1 MTAHKLLR
9 GILAQFRLALLVAL
23 AHAAAFAQEAN
34 KSAKEPTLEEIKP
47 LRVVY
52 SVPGMERAKVRKNL
66 VYKKA
71 GELELQMD
79 VYAPPDL
86 KRDERRPAVVFVSGD
101 APWEILKDLK
111 DWGVY
116 VSYGQLAAAS
126 GFVGVTFNH
135 RSTERF
141 AKIRDAASDVD
152 DAIGYARA
160 HAGALGI
167 DPDRIC
173 LWAFSA
179 GGPFLRTMLRD
190 KPAFV
195 RCVVGYYSMFGLPQ
209 GTAAEDVVREFTVSN
224 YLGQNP
230 KSVPP
235 LMVVRAGRDVP
246 FINDSADEFL
256 RAAVSQNLDIEF
268 INYVEGTHGFDVDVN
283 TERTREII
291 RRTLEFV
298 RKHLTGARP

>member
-1 MTAHKLLR
+1 MTTRKLL
-9 GILAQFRLALLVAL
+9 LAALLL
-23 AHAAAFAQEAN
+23 IHAGAFAQEAN
-34 KSAKEPTLEEIKP
+34 KPAKEPTLEEIKP
-47 LRVVY
+47 MRVVY
-52 SVPGMERAKVRKNL
+52 SVQGMELVKVQKNL
-66 VYKKA
+66 IYKKA
-71 GELELQMD
+71 GDLELQLD

-86 KRDERRPAVVFVSGD
+86 KRGERRPAVIFVSGD

-135 RSTERF
+135 RSTEKF
-141 AKIRDAASDVD
+141 AKIRDAASDID
-152 DAIGYARA
+152 DAISYARG
-160 HAGALGI
+160 HADALGI

-173 LWAFSA
+173 LWAYSA

-195 RCVVGYYSMFGLPQ
+195 RCIVGYYSMFGLPQ
-209 GTAAEDVVREFTVSN
+209 GVAPEDVVREFTVAN

-230 KSVPP
+230 KNVPP

-246 FINDSADEFL
+246 FINDSVDEFL
-256 RAAVSQNLDIEF
+256 REAVKQNLSIEF

-283 TERTREII
+283 TDRTREII
-291 RRTLEFV
+291 KRTLEFV
-298 RKHLTGARP
+298 KKHLTGV

>member
-1 MTAHKLLR
+1 MRTRKLL
-9 GILAQFRLALLVAL
+9 LAALLLVHAGAL
-23 AHAAAFAQEAN
+23 GQEAN
-34 KSAKEPTLEEIKP
+34 KPAKEPTLEEIKP
-47 LRVVY
+47 MRVVY
-52 SVPGMERAKVRKNL
+52 SVPGMERVKVQKNL
-66 VYKKA
+66 VFKKA
-71 GELELQMD
+71 GDLELQMD

-86 KRDERRPAVVFVSGD
+86 KRGERRPAVVFVSGD

-116 VSYGQLAAAS
+116 VSYGQLAAAH

-141 AKIRDAASDVD
+141 AKLRDAASDVD
-152 DAIGYARA
+152 DAIAYARG
-160 HAGALGI
+160 HADELGI

-173 LWAFSA
+173 LWAYSA

-195 RCVVGYYSMFGLPQ
+195 RCVVGYYSMFGPPK
-209 GTAAEDVVREFTVSN
+209 GATPEDVAREFTVAN

-246 FINDSADEFL
+246 FINDSVDEFL
-256 RAAVSQNLDIEF
+256 REAVRQNLSIEF
-268 INYVEGTHGFDVDVN
+268 VNYAEGTHGFDVDVN
-283 TERTREII
+283 TDRTREII
-291 RRTLEFV
+291 KRTLEFV
-298 RKHLTGARP
+298 KKHLTGA

>member
-1 MTAHKLLR
+1 MLV
-9 GILAQFRLALLVAL
+9 IALLLVPAVVS
-23 AHAAAFAQEAN
+23 AQEGN
-34 KSAKEPTLEEIKP
+34 KPAKEPTLEEYKAM
-47 LRVVY
+47 RVVH
-52 SVPGMERAKVRKNL
+52 SVPGMERAKVQKNL

-86 KRDERRPAVVFVSGD
+86 KRGERRPAVIFVSGD
-101 APWEILKDLK
+101 APWELLKDLK

-116 VSYGQLAAAS
+116 TSYGQLVAAS
-126 GFVGVTFNH
+126 GLVGVAFNH
-135 RSTERF
+135 RSTEKF
-141 AKIRDAASDVD
+141 TKIRDAASDID
-152 DAIGYARA
+152 DAITYARA
-160 HAGALGI
+160 HADALNI

-173 LWAFSA
+173 LWAYSA
-179 GGPFLRTMLRD
+179 GGPFLQTMLRE

-195 RCVVGYYSMFGLPQ
+195 RCIVGYYSMFGLPQ
-209 GTAAEDVVREFTVSN
+209 GAAADDIVREFTVAN

-246 FINDSADEFL
+246 FINDSADAFL
-256 RAAVSQNLDIEF
+256 REAVKQNLNIEF
-268 INYVEGTHGFDVDVN
+268 INYVEGVHGFDVENN
-283 TERTREII
+283 TDRTREII

-298 RKHLTGARP
+298 KQHLR

>member
-1 MTAHKLLR
+1 MRTRKLL
-9 GILAQFRLALLVAL
+9 LAVLLLVHAGAL
-23 AHAAAFAQEAN
+23 GQEAS
-34 KSAKEPTLEEIKP
+34 KPAKEPTLEEIKP
-47 LRVVY
+47 MRVVY
-52 SVPGMERAKVRKNL
+52 SVPGMERVKVQKNL

-71 GELELQMD
+71 GDLELQMD

-86 KRDERRPAVVFVSGD
+86 KRGERRPAVVFVSGD

-116 VSYGQLAAAS
+116 VSYGQLAAAH

-141 AKIRDAASDVD
+141 TKIRDAASDVD
-152 DAIGYARA
+152 DAIAYARG
-160 HAGALGI
+160 HADALGI

-173 LWAFSA
+173 LWAYSA

-195 RCVVGYYSMFGLPQ
+195 RCIVGYYSMFGPPQ
-209 GTAAEDVVREFTVSN
+209 GTAPEDVVREFTVAN

-246 FINDSADEFL
+246 FINDSVDEFL
-256 RAAVSQNLDIEF
+256 REAVKQNLSMEF
-268 INYVEGTHGFDVDVN
+268 VNYVEGTHGFDVDVN
-283 TERTREII
+283 TDRTREII
-291 RRTLEFV
+291 KRTLEFV
-298 RKHLTGARP
+298 KKHLTGA

>member
-1 MTAHKLLR
+1 MTTRKLLLVCAAVLLIHA
-9 GILAQFRLALLVAL
+9 GAL
-23 AHAAAFAQEAN
+23 AQEAS
-34 KSAKEPTLEEIKP
+34 KPAKEPTLEEIKP
-47 LRVVY
+47 MRVVY
-52 SVPGMERAKVRKNL
+52 SVQGMERVKVQKNL

-71 GELELQMD
+71 GDLELQMD

-86 KRDERRPAVVFVSGD
+86 KRGERRPAVIFVSGD

-135 RSTERF
+135 RSTEKF
-141 AKIRDAASDVD
+141 TKIRDAAQDID
-152 DAIGYARA
+152 DAISYARG
-160 HAGALGI
+160 HADALGI

-173 LWAFSA
+173 LWAYSA

-195 RCVVGYYSMFGLPQ
+195 RCIVGYYSMFGLPQ

-230 KSVPP
+230 KNVPP

-246 FINDSADEFL
+246 FINDSVDEFL
-256 RAAVSQNLDIEF
+256 REAVKQNLSIEF
-268 INYVEGTHGFDVDVN
+268 TNYVEGTHGFDVDVN
-283 TERTREII
+283 TDRTREII
-291 RRTLEFV
+291 KRTLEFV
-298 RKHLTGARP
+298 KKHLTGV

>member
-1 MTAHKLLR
+1 MRSRKLL
-9 GILAQFRLALLVAL
+9 LAALLLVHAGAL
-23 AHAAAFAQEAN
+23 GQEAN
-34 KSAKEPTLEEIKP
+34 KPAKEPTLEEIKP
-47 LRVVY
+47 MRVVY
-52 SVPGMERAKVRKNL
+52 SVPGMERAKVQKNL
-66 VYKKA
+66 VFKKA

-86 KRDERRPAVVFVSGD
+86 KRGERRPAVVFVSGD
-101 APWEILKDLK
+101 APWAILKDLK

-116 VSYGQLAAAS
+116 VSYGQLAAAH

-141 AKIRDAASDVD
+141 AKLRDAASDVD
-152 DAIGYARA
+152 DAIAYARG
-160 HAGALGI
+160 HADELGI
-167 DPDRIC
+167 DPDRVC
-173 LWAFSA
+173 LWAYSA

-195 RCVVGYYSMFGLPQ
+195 RCVVGYYSMFGPPK
-209 GTAAEDVVREFTVSN
+209 GTATEDVAREFTVAN

-246 FINDSADEFL
+246 FINDSVDEFL
-256 RAAVSQNLDIEF
+256 REAVKQNLSIEF
-268 INYVEGTHGFDVDVN
+268 VNYVEGTHGFDVDVN
-283 TERTREII
+283 TDRTREII
-291 RRTLEFV
+291 KRTLEFV
-298 RKHLTGARP
+298 KKHLTGA

>member
-1 MTAHKLLR
+1 MTTRKLL
-9 GILAQFRLALLVAL
+9 LVCAAVLLVHAGAL
-23 AHAAAFAQEAN
+23 AQEAN
-34 KSAKEPTLEEIKP
+34 KPAKEPTLEEIKP
-47 LRVVY
+47 MRVVY
-52 SVPGMERAKVRKNL
+52 SVQGMERVKVQKNL

-71 GELELQMD
+71 GDLELQMD

-86 KRDERRPAVVFVSGD
+86 KRGERRPAIIFVSGD

-135 RSTERF
+135 RSTEKF
-141 AKIRDAASDVD
+141 TKIRDAAQDID
-152 DAIGYARA
+152 DAIAYARG
-160 HAGALGI
+160 HADQLGL

-173 LWAFSA
+173 LWAYSA

-195 RCVVGYYSMFGLPQ
+195 RCIVGYYSMFGLPQ
-209 GTAAEDVVREFTVSN
+209 GTAPEDVVREFTVAN

-230 KSVPP
+230 RNVPP
-235 LMVVRAGRDVP
+235 LMVVRAGKDVP

-256 RAAVSQNLDIEF
+256 REAVKQNLNIEF

-283 TERTREII
+283 TDRTREII
-291 RRTLEFV
+291 KRTLEFV
-298 RKHLTGARP
+298 KKHLTGV

>member
-1 MTAHKLLR
+1 MTTRKLL
-9 GILAQFRLALLVAL
+9 LVCAAVLL
-23 AHAAAFAQEAN
+23 AHAGALAQEAT
-34 KSAKEPTLEEIKP
+34 KPAKEPTLEEIKP
-47 LRVVY
+47 MRVVY
-52 SVPGMERAKVRKNL
+52 SVPGMERVKVQKNL
-66 VYKKA
+66 IYKKA
-71 GELELQMD
+71 GDLELQMD

-86 KRDERRPAVVFVSGD
+86 KRGERRPAVIFVSGD

-135 RSTERF
+135 RSTEKF
-141 AKIRDAASDVD
+141 TKIRDAAQDVD
-152 DAIGYARA
+152 DAIAYARG
-160 HAGALGI
+160 HADALGI

-173 LWAFSA
+173 LWAYSA
-179 GGPFLRTMLRD
+179 GGPFLRSMLRD

-209 GTAAEDVVREFTVSN
+209 GAAPEEVVREFTVSN

-246 FINDSADEFL
+246 FINDSVDEFL
-256 RAAVSQNLDIEF
+256 REAVKQNLSIEF
-268 INYVEGTHGFDVDVN
+268 VNYVEGTHGFDVDIN

-291 RRTLEFV
+291 KRTLEFV
-298 RKHLTGARP
+298 KKHLTGV